1 MKRREFIAGLGSAA
15 TSPLVWPLAARAQ
28 QPMPVIGFLHGGS
41 QAPYAQMVSAFR
53 KGLSETGFDE
63 GRNVAIEYRWADG
76 NYDRL
81 PGLAEE
87 LVNRG
92 IAVLFTSG
100 GSVSAL
106 AAKDAARNIPLVFV
120 MGSDPVKAGLVSSLS
135 RPGGNATGV
144 TLFTVE
150 LEAKRLELLRQLLPS
165 LTVVAALINPSNPNA
180 EDVTSYLQSAARA
193 LGLETRLLQAATEAQ
208 LDTVLGNLPMAN
220 GMLVGN
226 DPFFVSQRAKIIAA
240 AARHSLP
247 AIYQS
252 REFPSAGGLAS
263 YGSSLAEMYRMSGTY
278 VGQVLKGAKPSD
290 LPVQQPTK
298 FELVINL
305 KTAKALGLQ
314 LPTALL
320 ASADEVI
327 E

>member
-1 MKRREFIAGLGSAA
+1 MKRREFITLTGLAA
-15 TSPLVWPLAARAQ
+15 AWPLAAHAQ
-28 QPMPVIGFLHGGS
+28 QPLAVPIVGFLHGGS

-63 GRNVAIEYRWADG
+63 GRNVVIEYRWADG

-81 PGLAEE
+81 PGLADE
-87 LVNRG
+87 LVNRR
-92 IAVLFTSG
+92 IAVLYTSG

-106 AAKDAARNIPLVFV
+106 AAKGAAPGIPLVFV
-120 MGSDPVKAGLVSSLS
+120 MGSDPVKAGLVASLS

-150 LEAKRLELLRQLLPS
+150 LEAKRLELLRQLSPS

-180 EDVTSYLQSAARA
+180 EDVTSYLQSAAKA
-193 LGLETRLLQAATEAQ
+193 LGLEVRLLNAASEAQ
-208 LDTVLGNLPMAN
+208 LDTVLGNLPKAN
-220 GMLVGN
+220 AMLVGN

-240 AARHSLP
+240 AARNSLP
-247 AIYQS
+247 TIYHA
-252 REFPSAGGLAS
+252 REFPASGGLAS
-263 YGSSLAEMYRMSGTY
+263 YGSNLAEMYRKSGVY
-278 VGQVLKGAKPSD
+278 VGQVLKGIKPSD

-305 KTAKALGLQ
+305 KTAKALGLE
-314 LPTALL
+314 LPATLL

>member
-1 MKRREFIAGLGSAA
+1 MRRREFIAGIGATAA
-15 TSPLVWPLAARAQ
+15 WPFMARAQ
-28 QPMPVIGFLHGGS
+28 QPAALPVIGFLHGGS
-41 QAPYAQMVSAFR
+41 QAPYINLVSAFR

-63 GRNVAIEYRWADG
+63 GRNVVIEYRWADG

-87 LVNRG
+87 LVNRHV
-92 IAVLFTSG
+92 AVLYTSG

-106 AAKDAARNIPLVFV
+106 AAKGAARGIPLVFV
-120 MGSDPVKAGLVSSLS
+120 MGSDPVKMGLVASLS

-165 LTVVAALINPSNPNA
+165 LAVVAALINPSNPNA
-180 EDVTSYLQSAARA
+180 EDVTSYLQSAAKA
-193 LGLETRLLQAATEAQ
+193 LRLEIHLLHAASEAQ
-208 LDTVLGNLPMAN
+208 LDAALGNLSPAKA
-220 GMLVGN
+220 MLVGN

-240 AARHSLP
+240 AARNSLP

-252 REFPSAGGLAS
+252 REFPASGGLAS
-263 YGSSLAEMYRMSGTY
+263 YGSNLAEMYRMSGVY
-278 VGQVLKGAKPSD
+278 VGQVLKGIKPSD

-305 KTAKALGLQ
+305 KTAKALGLE
-314 LPTALL
+314 LPATLL
-320 ASADEVI
+320 ALADEVI

>member
-1 MKRREFIAGLGSAA
+1 MRRREFVGLVGGVAA
-15 TSPLVWPLAARAQ
+15 TWPLAARAQ
-28 QPMPVIGFLHGGS
+28 QASAIPVVGFLHGGS
-41 QAPYAQMVSAFR
+41 QAPYAQMVSAFL

-63 GRNVAIEYRWADG
+63 GRNVAIEYRWANG

-81 PGLAEE
+81 PGLAGE
-87 LVNRG
+87 LVNRHV
-92 IAVLFTSG
+92 AVLFTSG

-106 AAKDAARNIPLVFV
+106 AARDAARDIPLVFV
-120 MGSDPVKAGLVSSLS
+120 MGSDPVKAGLVSSLN

-150 LEAKRLELLRQLLPS
+150 LEAKRLELLRQMLPS
-165 LTVVAALINPSNPNA
+165 LAVVAALINPSNPNA

-193 LGLETRLLQAATEAQ
+193 LGLETRLLGAASEAE
-208 LDTVLGNLPMAN
+208 LDAVLGNLPKAN
-220 GMLVGN
+220 AMLVGN

-240 AARHSLP
+240 AARNSLP

-252 REFPSAGGLAS
+252 REFPASGGLAS
-263 YGSSLAEMYRMSGTY
+263 YGSNLAEMYRRSGIY
-278 VGQVLKGAKPSD
+278 VGQVLKGIKPSD
-290 LPVQQPTK
+290 LPVQQPTT

-305 KTAKALGLQ
+305 KTAKTLGLE
-314 LPTALL
+314 LPTTLL

>member
-1 MKRREFIAGLGSAA
+1 M
-15 TSPLVWPLAARAQ
+15 
-28 QPMPVIGFLHGGS
+28 
-41 QAPYAQMVSAFR
+41 QMVSAFR

-63 GRNVAIEYRWADG
+63 GRNVIIEYRWADG

-81 PGLAEE
+81 PGLADE
-87 LVNRG
+87 LVKRR
-92 IAVLFTSG
+92 IAVLYTSG

-106 AAKDAARNIPLVFV
+106 AAKDAARGIPLVFV
-120 MGSDPVKAGLVSSLS
+120 MGSDPVKAGLVSSLN

-144 TLFTVE
+144 TLYTVE

-165 LTVVAALINPSNPNA
+165 LTAVSALINPSNPNVG
-180 EDVTSYLQSAARA
+180 DVTDYLKAAAKA
-193 LGLETRLLQAATEAQ
+193 LGLEVRLLHAASEAQ
-208 LDTVLGNLPMAN
+208 LDAILANLPQVNA
-220 GMLVGN
+220 MLVGN

-240 AARHSLP
+240 AARNSLP

-252 REFPSAGGLAS
+252 REFPASGGLVS
-263 YGSSLAEMYRMSGTY
+263 YGSNLADMYRKSGIY
-278 VGQVLKGAKPSD
+278 VGQVLKGIKPAD
-290 LPVQQPTK
+290 LPVQRPTK

-305 KTAKALGLQ
+305 KTAKALDLE
-314 LPTALL
+314 LPATLL

>member
-1 MKRREFIAGLGSAA
+1 MQRREFITFLSGAVAGW
-15 TSPLVWPLAARAQ
+15 PLVVHAQ
-28 QPMPVIGFLHGGS
+28 QPSAVPIVGFLHGGS

-53 KGLSETGFDE
+53 NGLSETGFDE
-63 GRNVAIEYRWADG
+63 GRNVIIEYRWADG
-76 NYDRL
+76 HYDRL
-81 PGLAEE
+81 PGLADE
-87 LVNRG
+87 LVKRR

-106 AAKDAARNIPLVFV
+106 AAKDAARGIPLVFV
-120 MGSDPVKAGLVSSLS
+120 MGSDPVKAGLVSSLN

-144 TLFTVE
+144 TLYTVE

-165 LTVVAALINPSNPNA
+165 LTAVAALINPSNPNA
-180 EDVTSYLQSAARA
+180 EDVTGYLKAAAKA
-193 LGLETRLLQAATEAQ
+193 LGLEVRLLHAASEAQ
-208 LDTVLGNLPMAN
+208 LDAVLGNLPQVNA
-220 GMLVGN
+220 MLVGN

-240 AARHSLP
+240 AARNSLP

-252 REFPSAGGLAS
+252 RDFPASGGLAS
-263 YGSSLAEMYRMSGTY
+263 YGSNLAEMYRESAVY
-278 VGQVLKGAKPSD
+278 VGQVLKGIKPSD

-305 KTAKALGLQ
+305 KTAKALGLE
-314 LPTALL
+314 LPATLL

>member
-1 MKRREFIAGLGSAA
+1 MKRREFITLTGLAA
-15 TSPLVWPLAARAQ
+15 AWPLAAHAQ
-28 QPMPVIGFLHGGS
+28 QPLAVPIVGFLHGGS

-63 GRNVAIEYRWADG
+63 GRNVVIEYRWADG

-81 PGLAEE
+81 PGLADE
-87 LVNRG
+87 LVNRR
-92 IAVLFTSG
+92 IAVLYTSG

-106 AAKDAARNIPLVFV
+106 AAKGAAPGIPLVFV
-120 MGSDPVKAGLVSSLS
+120 MGSDPVKAGLVASLS

-150 LEAKRLELLRQLLPS
+150 LEAKRLELLRQLSPS

-180 EDVTSYLQSAARA
+180 EDVTSYLQSAAKA
-193 LGLETRLLQAATEAQ
+193 LGLEVRLLNAASEAQ
-208 LDTVLGNLPMAN
+208 LDTVLGNLPKAN
-220 GMLVGN
+220 AMLVGN

-240 AARHSLP
+240 TARNSLP
-247 AIYQS
+247 TIYHA
-252 REFPSAGGLAS
+252 REFPASGGLAS
-263 YGSSLAEMYRMSGTY
+263 YGSNLAEMYRKSGVY
-278 VGQVLKGAKPSD
+278 VGQVLKGIKPSD

-305 KTAKALGLQ
+305 KTAKALGLE
-314 LPTALL
+314 LPATLL

>member
-1 MKRREFIAGLGSAA
+1 MRRRDFLGVMSAAAAGL
-15 TSPLVWPLAARAQ
+15 PLAAHAQ
-28 QPMPVIGFLHGGS
+28 QSSAAPVVGFLHGGS

-63 GRNVAIEYRWADG
+63 GRNVIIEYRWADG

-81 PGLAEE
+81 PGLADE
-87 LVNRG
+87 LVKRR

-106 AAKDAARNIPLVFV
+106 AAKDAARDIPLVFV
-120 MGSDPVKAGLVSSLS
+120 MGSDPVKAGLVSSLN

-144 TLFTVE
+144 TLYTVE

-165 LTVVAALINPSNPNA
+165 LTAVAALINPSNPNA
-180 EDVTSYLQSAARA
+180 EDVTSYLKAAAKA
-193 LGLETRLLQAATEAQ
+193 LGLEVRLLHAASEAQ
-208 LDTVLGNLPMAN
+208 LDAVLGNLPQVNA
-220 GMLVGN
+220 MLVGN

-240 AARHSLP
+240 AARNSLP

-252 REFPSAGGLAS
+252 REFPASGGLVS
-263 YGSSLAEMYRMSGTY
+263 YGSNLAEMYRESGVY
-278 VGQVLKGAKPSD
+278 VGQVLKGIKPSD

-305 KTAKALGLQ
+305 KTAKALGLE
-314 LPTALL
+314 LPATLL